1 MKRKLGTGY
10 QCFLHCGCTDK
21 GNRRYIKNS
30 RVIEWLV
37 YSAGL
42 QASSEQSLPCC
53 HSVKRMLEDKKEM
66 DATLATIEDIFA
78 EQGSYGEEFEPVS
91 NTAKNYCL
99 FGFG

>member
-1 MKRKLGTGY
+1 MKRKRSTAY

-42 QASSEQSLPCC
+42 QAPSEKQIPCC
-53 HSVKRMLEDKKEM
+53 QSVKRKLEDKKEINV
-66 DATLATIEDIFA
+66 TLESWYIPTQISTKGRDESTDTA
-78 EQGSYGEEFEPVS
+78 
-91 NTAKNYCL
+91 NTL
-99 FGFG
+99 